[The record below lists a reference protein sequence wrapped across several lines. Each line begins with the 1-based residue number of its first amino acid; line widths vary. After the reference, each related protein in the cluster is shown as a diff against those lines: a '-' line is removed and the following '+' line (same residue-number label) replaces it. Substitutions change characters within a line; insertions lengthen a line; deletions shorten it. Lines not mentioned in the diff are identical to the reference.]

1 MIENTNQPLN
11 RILYGPPGTGKTYNT
26 INEALKI
33 IDPEFY
39 NQNRE
44 DDKRQLLRDR
54 YNELLIT
61 DWNNPNGRIAF
72 CTFHQSMSYED
83 FVEGIKPIL
92 PDKEM
97 KELESSLK
105 IPKTTIEYRREDGI
119 FKLISDKAAGNQS
132 IVAEI
137 ELGGTINEEDFN
149 TYSFYKLSLGN
160 TYIASDNEIYEY
172 CINNNVISLG
182 YGGECN
188 FTDIHKEDEFD
199 KFCKDND
206 IIEYSK
212 QAIHYFKFR
221 MDKGDYVLISNGNYN
236 VRAIGRITGNYEYR
250 ENSPISYNQFR
261 TVEWIK
267 KNVSIPIGDIN
278 KKVLSQQTI
287 YKLDKANLKKDFFT
301 KPMASTSKIDSTLT
315 NNYVLIIDEINRG
328 NISQIF
334 GELITLIEK
343 DKRAGGD
350 ESLSV
355 TLPYSK
361 ESFSVPSNLYIIGTM
376 NTADR
381 SVEALDTALRRRFDF
396 IEMAPKPEKLDGSEI
411 DGINLRKLL
420 ETINGRIELLLD
432 TDHLIGHS
440 YFMNM
445 DGAAGLQNAFQ
456 NKIIPLLQEYFY
468 GDYGKIGLVIGE
480 KFFDDKKRKFEF
492 SKFPYDGKD
501 ELKDRTIY
509 HLKNISSMKPAE
521 FSEAVKEIFQE
532 A

>member
-1 MIENTNQPLN
+1 MIENTNQQLN

-39 NQNRE
+39 NQNKE
-44 DDKRQLLRDR
+44 DGKRQLLRDR

-92 PDKEM
+92 ADEESEEDSNEKTSEAN
-97 KELESSLK
+97 LE
-105 IPKTTIEYRREDGI
+105 YQRMDGI
-119 FKLISDKAAGNQS
+119 FKLISDKASSFKS
-132 IVAEI
+132 IKNYEAP
-137 ELGGTINEEDFN
+137 TISENDFN
-149 TYSFYKLSLGN
+149 ISFFYKLSLGN
-160 TYIASDNEIYEY
+160 ANYASDNEIYKY
-172 CINNNVISLG
+172 CIENNVISIG
-182 YGGECN
+182 YGGDN
-188 FTDIHKEDEFD
+188 DFTNIHKHKAFD
-199 KFCKDND
+199 ALCLTNNITKYAK
-206 IIEYSK
+206 K
-212 QAIHYFKFR
+212 AIQYFKIA
-221 MDKGDYVLISNGNYN
+221 MDKGDYVLISYGNHL
-236 VRAIGRITGNYEYR
+236 VRAIGRITGNYEFR
-250 ENSPISYNQFR
+250 KDSPISHKQFR
-261 TVEWIK
+261 SVEWIQK
-267 KNVSIPIGDIN
+267 DVTIPIGEIN
-278 KKVLSQQTI
+278 KKVFSQQTI
-287 YKLDKANLKKDFFT
+287 YKLDKANLKKEFFT
-301 KPMASTSKIDSTLT
+301 KSNSIQKKSDDILT
-315 NNYVLIIDEINRG
+315 NNFVLIIDEINRG